1 MPQQDYGSTLF
12 PTTNGLDMSGGGATS
27 GGNGGWGAGLNQ
39 WLNESGVLGSTDAN
53 GIKTQG
59 WGGLAMSGAQS
70 LGNLWMGM
78 QQYGLA
84 KDTFNENKRQFGLN
98 YDAQRKSTN
107 SRLEDRQAARVASN
121 PGAYQSIS
129 EYMKKNG
136 IQ

>member
-1 MPQQDYGSTLF
+1 
-12 PTTNGLDMSGGGATS
+12 
-27 GGNGGWGAGLNQ
+27 
-39 WLNESGVLGSTDAN
+39 
-53 GIKTQG
+53 
-59 WGGLAMSGAQS
+59 MSGAQS